1 MVTTTIYI
9 VSILVVLVLGA
20 IVAWL
25 MRKNAITLNKQLHQG
40 NQDLKKQLQEAGGK
54 VEKLSSEN
62 VNLKTQH
69 ATAHFPT
76 YGKVSRNTFHR
87 LFPHVGK
94 RPAARPYGRWKTHF
108 RAQRY

>member
-62 VNLKTQH
+62 VNLKNKD
-69 ATAHFPT
+69 FS
-76 YGKVSRNTFHR
+76 KNRNKS
-87 LFPHVGK
+87 K
-94 RPAARPYGRWKTHF
+94 RNCKNLKLQELVVAMI
-108 RAQRY
+108 